1 MHSVWVNDSTQT
13 VSIPLIVEAFLMSS
27 TEMVP
32 KPKRVSL
39 KSLPAMAFQHPLDMK
54 ATESLK
60 KIKGF
65 DWLTAKFVEYG
76 IERIAYVHHVGG
88 SIRVSP
94 KQYSKHYT
102 MLLECCEILDV
113 PEPELYVMQGGVN
126 AFTSGHNHPFVVLE
140 TGLLELMDDD
150 NEVMAVIAHELGH
163 IKCGHVL
170 YKTMARGIKP
180 FLEIAGKATLGVG
193 GLVGTTIEAGLSA
206 WNRRSELSADRAAL
220 LVMQD
225 SQPCISMLMKLAG
238 GTERHVEWLDT
249 EQFLN
254 QARAYKE
261 GLDDKMSDRFY
272 RFIANMGAT
281 HPFAVE
287 RARALDEWVSSPQ
300 YNQVLLGN
308 YSGIGQLSPARICPT
323 CGQPAQEGD
332 KFCPNCATP
341 L

>member
-1 MHSVWVNDSTQT
+1 MSDDAL
-13 VSIPLIVEAFLMSS
+13 IPR
-27 TEMVP
+27 
-32 KPKRVSL
+32 PKRVPL
-39 KSLPAMAFQHPLDMK
+39 KGISATAFQHPLDRQ
-54 ATESLK
+54 ATENLK

-65 DWLTAKFVEYG
+65 DWLVGKFIEYG
-76 IERIAYVHHVGG
+76 FERVDYITHIGG
-88 SIRVSP
+88 GIRVGP
-94 KQYSKHYT
+94 RQMAKHYS
-102 MLLECCEILDV
+102 MLRECCDVLDV

-126 AFTSGHNHPFVVLE
+126 AFTSGHNHPFIVLE

-180 FLEIAGKATLGVG
+180 IIEIAGKATLGIGSVVG
-193 GLVGTTIEAGLSA
+193 AGVEAGLTA

-225 SQPCISMLMKLAG
+225 ARPCVTMLMKLAG
-238 GTERHVEWLDT
+238 GTSRHVEWLDP

-261 GLDDKMSDRFY
+261 GLDQHMSDRFY

-287 RARALDEWVSSPQ
+287 RARALDEWVESPE
-300 YNQVLLGN
+300 YKNIMAGN
-308 YSGIGQLSPARICPT
+308 YSSANLPAKVKLCPK
-323 CGQPAQEGD
+323 CGWQAQVTD
-332 KFCPNCATP
+332 KFCFQDGTP
-341 L
+341 LPIH